1 MGWKATGTPVVRRQR
16 ERWVVRVDG
25 IDTETGRHRPR
36 QLGTYP
42 SKRSAEVAARTA
54 VLEGRTGPERG
65 TVGWLVRSWVASRTD
80 ISQKGREQYE
90 WAVPHIES
98 GLGAIPLDRLDRDDV
113 AGWLEQLAAGGRL
126 SRRGIEICRTVL
138 RAALRDAVEEG
149 RLRRNPAARVPMP
162 RQIAK
167 SPKARVTEAWTEAEV
182 ADFLRAA
189 AEHRWAVGF
198 RIAVLYGLRRSEL
211 LALRWDDVDSAGGRI
226 RIDEGL
232 VQLRHGVAWTNT
244 KSARSRRTIPLDP
257 ET

>member
-1 MGWKATGTPVVRRQR
+1 
-16 ERWVVRVDG
+16 
-25 IDTETGRHRPR
+25 
-36 QLGTYP
+36 LGKYP
-42 SKRSAEVAARTA
+42 SKRSAEAAARTA
-54 VLEGRTGPERG
+54 VLEGRSGPERG

-138 RAALRDAVEEG
+138 RDAVEEG
-149 RLRRNPAARVPMP
+149 RLRRNPGARVPMP

-167 SPKARVTEAWTEAEV
+167 PPKARVTEAWTEAEV

-198 RIAVLYGLRRSEL
+198 RIAVLKP
-211 LALRWDDVDSAGGRI
+211 APPKHAGTCLQI
-226 RIDEGL
+226 IENIP
-232 VQLRHGVAWTNT
+232 GVAMGI
-244 KSARSRRTIPLDP
+244 RRLSRRRRAGARRATACRRGRRVARRRP
-257 ET
+257 